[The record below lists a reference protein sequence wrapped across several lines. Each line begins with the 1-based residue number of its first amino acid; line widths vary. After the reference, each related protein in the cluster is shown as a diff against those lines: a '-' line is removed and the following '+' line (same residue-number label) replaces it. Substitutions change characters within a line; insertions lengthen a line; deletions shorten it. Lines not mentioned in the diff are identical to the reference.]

1 MEERI
6 FTITRYV
13 LGSFLVLSGIGML
26 LDPTQAVKAVEYAY
40 MNYREIIP
48 GDARFQMTVLAV
60 IEILSGLLFLTERLL
75 YGAVFGTVIA
85 ILTFTIPLGEVV
97 VKGLDVPVCGCS
109 GMFDF
114 NLSAGWL
121 LARNG
126 IIYLTIFWITY
137 LIQYGRV
144 AYSKGKPRQRTPL
157 EMLLQKMQKQK

>member
-48 GDARFQMTVLAV
+48 GDARFQMTLLAV

-97 VKGLDVPVCGCS
+97 VKGLVVLKVS
-109 GMFDF
+109 
-114 NLSAGWL
+114 
-121 LARNG
+121 
-126 IIYLTIFWITY
+126 
-137 LIQYGRV
+137 
-144 AYSKGKPRQRTPL
+144 
-157 EMLLQKMQKQK
+157 